1 VISYDWPSSRAA
13 GRVHLLGRRGRRAGV
28 ANAARAIR
36 PCYVRPMEPRTVVVI
51 GAGFSGTLAA
61 AHLLRQG
68 IGAPLRVVLVN
79 RSGPIAR
86 GVAYGTRSEAHV
98 LNVPAGRMS
107 AFPDD
112 EGSFLRF
119 ARRHD
124 PAVTGGSFVPR
135 HLYGQYLEE
144 VLREAARDAAP
155 GAVLEHG
162 VGDATAIT
170 PADGGRAEVR
180 FGGGRAVLADR
191 VILAVGNYAPAD
203 PHVADSSFFASP
215 RYVRDPWLR
224 GALGVVGARDPVLL
238 VGTGLTTVDIALE
251 LWNRGVRAPMHAVS
265 RRGLLPQ
272 PHRVPGAPPTFA
284 HAPPDIATG
293 PATARHYLA
302 SVRRHIRRLAAQGED
317 WREVIGS
324 LRPIT
329 PALWRRL
336 DVAERARFLRHV
348 RPYWEVVRHRVAP
361 APAAAFAHLVETG
374 ALMVHQGRLARF
386 DLDDDGVA
394 VTIQP
399 RGRAEPVTLR
409 VAWVINCTG
418 PSCDLRS
425 LHDPLIDSLLARGLL
440 RPDPLAL
447 GLEVSDDLALIDAAG
462 APSQVLYY
470 VGPLLKARDWEATAV
485 PELRVHA
492 AHVAQVVARSLQ
504 GRARPEAHG
513 PHAPGHLG

>member
-1 VISYDWPSSRAA
+1 
-13 GRVHLLGRRGRRAGV
+13 
-28 ANAARAIR
+28 
-36 PCYVRPMEPRTVVVI
+36 MEPRTVVVI

-112 EGSFLRF
+112 ESSFLRF
-119 ARRHD
+119 AQRHD

-135 HLYGQYLEE
+135 HLYGQYLEQ
-144 VLREAARDAAP
+144 VLHEAARDAAP
-155 GAVLEHG
+155 DTHLVHEVGEATSLSLARDGAG
-162 VGDATAIT
+162 ATIA
-170 PADGGRAEVR
+170 
-180 FGGGRAVLADR
+180 FGGGRTVVADR

-203 PHVADSSFFASP
+203 PPVADTTFFASP
-215 RYVRDPWLR
+215 RYVRDPWVR
-224 GALGVVGARDPVLL
+224 GALGVVGERDPVLL

-251 LWNRGVRAPMHAVS
+251 LRNRGVRATMHAVS

-272 PHRVPGAPPTFA
+272 PHRVPGAPPTFS
-284 HAPPDIATG
+284 HAPPDIETG
-293 PATARHYLA
+293 PATIRHYLA
-302 SVRRHIRRLAAQGED
+302 SVRRHVRRLAEHGVD

-336 DVAERARFLRHV
+336 DTAERARFLRHV
-348 RPYWEVVRHRVAP
+348 RPYWEVVRHRTAP
-361 APAAAFAHLVETG
+361 APAAAFAKLVESG
-374 ALMVHQGRLARF
+374 ALAVHQGRLTRF
-386 DLDDDGVA
+386 DLDDDAVA

-399 RGRAEPVTLR
+399 RGRAQPMALR

-418 PSCDLRS
+418 PSCHLRA
-425 LHDPLIDSLLARGLL
+425 LHDPLIDSLLAGGLL
-440 RPDPLAL
+440 CPDSLAL
-447 GLEVSDDLALIDAAG
+447 GLEVSDHLALLDTAG
-462 APSQVLYY
+462 NPSQVLYY
-470 VGPLLKARDWEATAV
+470 VGPLLKARHWEATAV

-492 AHVAQVVARSLQ
+492 AHVAQVVARSL
-504 GRARPEAHG
+504 RS
-513 PHAPGHLG
+513 

>member
-1 VISYDWPSSRAA
+1 
-13 GRVHLLGRRGRRAGV
+13 
-28 ANAARAIR
+28 
-36 PCYVRPMEPRTVVVI
+36 MEPRTVVVI

-68 IGAPLRVVLVN
+68 IGAPLRVLLVN

-119 ARRHD
+119 AQRHD

-144 VLREAARDAAP
+144 VLREAARNAAP
-155 GAVLEHG
+155 GTHLEHE
-162 VGDATAIT
+162 VGDATSLSLAPNGAAASISF
-170 PADGGRAEVR
+170 GKGRTV
-180 FGGGRAVLADR
+180 VADR

-203 PHVADSSFFASP
+203 PPVADGTFFASP

-224 GALGVVGARDPVLL
+224 GALGVVRAGDPVLL
-238 VGTGLTTVDIALE
+238 VGTGLTTVDIALD
-251 LWNRGVRAPMHAVS
+251 LWNRGVRATMHAVS

-284 HAPPDIATG
+284 HAPPDIETG
-293 PATARHYLA
+293 PATIRHYLT
-302 SVRRHIRRLAAQGED
+302 SVRRHIRRLAEQGED

-329 PALWRRL
+329 PALWARL
-336 DVAERARFLRHV
+336 DTVERARFLRHV
-348 RPYWEVVRHRVAP
+348 RPYWEVVRHRTAP
-361 APAAAFAHLVETG
+361 APAAAFARLVESG
-374 ALMVHQGRLARF
+374 ALVVHQGRLTRF
-386 DLDDDGVA
+386 DLDDDAVA

-399 RGRAEPVTLR
+399 RGGKEPRALR

-418 PSCDLRS
+418 PSCDLRA
-425 LHDPLIDSLLARGLL
+425 LHDPLIDSLLAGGLL
-440 RPDPLAL
+440 CPDPLAL
-447 GLEVSDDLALIDAAG
+447 GLEVSDDLALINTAG
-462 APSQVLYY
+462 RPSPVLYY
-470 VGPLLKARDWEATAV
+470 VGPLLKARYWEATAV

-492 AHVAQVVARSLQ
+492 AHVAQVVMRSL
-504 GRARPEAHG
+504 RAGIAG
-513 PHAPGHLG
+513 

>member
-1 VISYDWPSSRAA
+1 
-13 GRVHLLGRRGRRAGV
+13 
-28 ANAARAIR
+28 
-36 PCYVRPMEPRTVVVI
+36 MEPRTVVVI

-119 ARRHD
+119 AQRHD

-144 VLREAARDAAP
+144 VLREAAQSAAP
-155 GAVLEHG
+155 DTHLEHE
-162 VGDATAIT
+162 VGDATSLSLAPSSVRGGAAAAIS
-170 PADGGRAEVR
+170 
-180 FGGGRAVLADR
+180 FGGGRIVVADR

-203 PHVADSSFFASP
+203 PPVADTTFFASP
-215 RYVRDPWLR
+215 RYVRDPWVR
-224 GALGVVGARDPVLL
+224 GALGVVREGDPVLL
-238 VGTGLTTVDIALE
+238 VGTGLTTVDIALD
-251 LWNRGVRAPMHAVS
+251 LWNRGVRATMHAVS

-284 HAPPDIATG
+284 HAPPDIETG
-293 PATARHYLA
+293 PATIRHYLA
-302 SVRRHIRRLAAQGED
+302 SVRRHVRRLAEQGVD

-329 PALWRRL
+329 PALWARL
-336 DVAERARFLRHV
+336 DTGERARFLRHV
-348 RPYWEVVRHRVAP
+348 RPYWEVVRHRTAP
-361 APAAAFAHLVETG
+361 APATAFARLVESG
-374 ALMVHQGRLARF
+374 ALVVHQGRLTRF
-386 DLDDDGVA
+386 DLDDNADDAVA
-394 VTIQP
+394 VAIQP
-399 RGRAEPVTLR
+399 RSRTEPMSLR

-418 PSCDLRS
+418 PSCDLRA
-425 LHDPLIDSLLARGLL
+425 LHDPLIDSLLAGGLL
-440 RPDPLAL
+440 CPDPLAL
-447 GLEVSDDLALIDAAG
+447 GLEVSDDLALLDTAG
-462 APSQVLYY
+462 KPSPVLYY
-470 VGPLLKARDWEATAV
+470 VGPLLKARHWEATAV

-492 AHVAQVVARSLQ
+492 AHVAQVVARSLRTAAA
-504 GRARPEAHG
+504 G
-513 PHAPGHLG
+513 

>member
-1 VISYDWPSSRAA
+1 
-13 GRVHLLGRRGRRAGV
+13 
-28 ANAARAIR
+28 
-36 PCYVRPMEPRTVVVI
+36 MEPRTVVVI

-119 ARRHD
+119 AQRHD
-124 PAVTGGSFVPR
+124 PAITGGSFVPR

-144 VLREAARDAAP
+144 VLREAAAHPAPDTRLDHEVGEATGLALAGAAAEVAFP
-155 GAVLEHG
+155 
-162 VGDATAIT
+162 
-170 PADGGRAEVR
+170 GGRTIV
-180 FGGGRAVLADR
+180 ADR
-191 VILAVGNYAPAD
+191 VILAAGNYAPAD
-203 PHVADSSFFASP
+203 PPVADTRFFASP
-215 RYVRDPWLR
+215 RYVRDPWLH
-224 GALGVVGARDPVLL
+224 GALGVVRERDPVLL
-238 VGTGLTTVDIALE
+238 VGTGLTTIDIALE
-251 LWNRGVRAPMHAVS
+251 LARRGVRATMHAVS

-272 PHRVPGAPPTFA
+272 PHRVPGAPPTFT

-293 PATARHYLA
+293 PATIRHYLA
-302 SVRRHIRRLAAQGED
+302 SVRRHVRRLAAQGVD

-329 PALWRRL
+329 PALWQRL
-336 DVAERARFLRHV
+336 DTAERARFLRHV
-348 RPYWEVVRHRVAP
+348 RPYWEVARHRAAP
-361 APAAAFAHLVETG
+361 EPAAAFARLLASG
-374 ALMVHQGRLARF
+374 ALAVHAGRITGFA
-386 DLDDDGVA
+386 LDDDGVTA
-394 VTIQP
+394 TVQP
-399 RGRAEPVTLR
+399 RGRADALPLR

-418 PSCDLRS
+418 PSSDLRA
-425 LHDPLIDSLLARGLL
+425 LRDPLIDSLLERGLL

-447 GLEVSDDLALIDAAG
+447 GLEVSDDLALLDAAG
-462 APSQVLYY
+462 QPSRVLYY
-470 VGPLLKARDWEATAV
+470 VGPLLRARHWEATAV

-492 AHVAQVVARSLQ
+492 AHVAQVVARSL
-504 GRARPEAHG
+504 RV
-513 PHAPGHLG
+513 